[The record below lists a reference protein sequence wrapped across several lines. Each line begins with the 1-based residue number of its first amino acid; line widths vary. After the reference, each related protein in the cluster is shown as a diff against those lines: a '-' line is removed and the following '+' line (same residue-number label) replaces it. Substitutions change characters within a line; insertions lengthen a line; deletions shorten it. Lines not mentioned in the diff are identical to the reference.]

1 MLFAIDDNQIPEHG
15 ESGYLEADDGVLL
28 RYAHWRPPYG
38 QTRGTICVFH
48 GRGEFIEKYFEVVSN
63 LTARGF
69 AVATMDW
76 RGQGGSDRLLN
87 NPRKGHVRSFV
98 DYDRDLVAF
107 MQDVV
112 LPDCPPPYFALAHS
126 MGGNIILRSLARG
139 TWFDRVVCVA
149 PMVALR
155 APLVPWPVAAPL
167 VTAARWLGAGRLY
180 IPGGSDKA
188 LETQPFRNNPLTGDR
203 RRFERTLA
211 ILAAHP
217 HLAIGS
223 PTIGWVAAA
232 VRAMAKLQRAEFRT
246 DAKIPVLI
254 AAAAF
259 DRVVSNIAIGEL
271 VNRLPAGANVFLDEA
286 HHEVLMERDII
297 REQFWAAFDAFVPGT
312 VVLHQALRISNAF
325 W

>member
-1 MLFAIDDNQIPEHG
+1 MTLAGPPGPGRCGIMAPAAGRATVRAAHGGPAMLFAIDDNQIPEHG

-112 LPDCPPPYFALAHS
+112 LPDCPPPYFAL
-126 MGGNIILRSLARG
+126 
-139 TWFDRVVCVA
+139 
-149 PMVALR
+149 
-155 APLVPWPVAAPL
+155 
-167 VTAARWLGAGRLY
+167 
-180 IPGGSDKA
+180 
-188 LETQPFRNNPLTGDR
+188 
-203 RRFERTLA
+203 
-211 ILAAHP
+211 
-217 HLAIGS
+217 
-223 PTIGWVAAA
+223 
-232 VRAMAKLQRAEFRT
+232 
-246 DAKIPVLI
+246 
-254 AAAAF
+254 
-259 DRVVSNIAIGEL
+259 
-271 VNRLPAGANVFLDEA
+271 
-286 HHEVLMERDII
+286 
-297 REQFWAAFDAFVPGT
+297 
-312 VVLHQALRISNAF
+312 
-325 W
+325 